1 MEELKFLSKS
11 FEERKFCYTHSI
23 MSSIIYDY
31 AIIGA
36 GGAGLHLAL
45 AMLADDWFADK
56 KIVLLEKDDKKTND
70 KTWSFWEKGSGKW
83 DTIIE
88 KSWGKGKFNTK
99 KKSIDLDLAP
109 YLYKTLPAIHFYDFA
124 RKKIAIANNIDWLQE
139 DILKVNQGD
148 VISMEGKQKI
158 YIAKQVFDS
167 RIAKAFSKEKDN
179 YFTLQQHFKGW
190 VIETSKPVFDPT
202 TFVMMDFQ
210 VKWADSASFTYVLP
224 FSSTKALVEF
234 TLFTTDLIEYD
245 AYDMLLK
252 KYIQD
257 ILKIDQYHIT
267 KVEYGIIPMSDY
279 PFQKAN
285 KAGIMKIG
293 TAGAHVKPS
302 SGYAFKNMEKVAQ
315 KIITNLKNNRLPTNN
330 ILSKKFYFYDSL
342 YLDVLV
348 NHNELGESIYT
359 DMYEKNPIQQ
369 ILKFLDEETS
379 LWEDFKIIISFKFS
393 PFLKALWHYLTGIR
407 IK

>member
-1 MEELKFLSKS
+1 MTSN
-11 FEERKFCYTHSI
+11 
-23 MSSIIYDY
+23 IYDY

-45 AMLADDWFADK
+45 AMLDDSWFEDK
-56 KIVLLEKDDKKTND
+56 KIIILDKDNKKVND

-83 DTIIE
+83 DNIVK
-88 KSWGKGKFNTK
+88 KSWSKGQFNTK
-99 KKSIDLDLAP
+99 EKSISLSLAP

-124 RKKIAIANNIDWLQE
+124 RQKILATHHIDWVQE
-139 DILKVNQGD
+139 EVSTIHLDKTIH
-148 VISMEGKQKI
+148 IIGKKAQ
-158 YIAKQVFDS
+158 YFAKQVFDS
-167 RIAKAFSKEKDN
+167 RIDKAFEVEKTN
-179 YFTLQQHFKGW
+179 YATIQQHFKGW
-190 VIETSKPVFDPT
+190 LIETTAPVFDTT

-210 VKWADSASFTYVLP
+210 LKWQNSASFTYVLP
-224 FSSTKALVEF
+224 FSPTKALVEF
-234 TLFTTDLIEYD
+234 TLFTPELIGYD
-245 AYDMLLK
+245 DYDMVLK
-252 KYIQD
+252 EYIQE
-257 ILKIDQYHIT
+257 ILKIEQYQIA
-267 KVEYGIIPMSDY
+267 KIEYGVIPMTDY

-285 KAGIMKIG
+285 RAGMMKIG

-315 KIITNLKNNRLPTNN
+315 KIVDNLKNKRTPEAD
-330 ILSKKFYFYDSL
+330 ILNKKFYFYDAL

-359 DMYEKNPIQQ
+359 DMYSKNSIQQ
-369 ILKFLDEETS
+369 IFRFLDEETS

>member
-1 MEELKFLSKS
+1 MIS
-11 FEERKFCYTHSI
+11 T
-23 MSSIIYDY
+23 IYDY

-45 AMLADDWFADK
+45 TMLEDSWFTHK
-56 KIVLLEKDDKKTND
+56 KIILLDKDLKETDD
-70 KTWSFWEKGSGKW
+70 KTWSFWEKGNGKW

-88 KSWGKGKFNTK
+88 KSWAKGKFNTNQ
-99 KKSIDLDLAP
+99 KSIDLDLAP
-109 YLYKTLPAIHFYDFA
+109 YLYKTLPSINFYQFA
-124 RKKIAIANNIDWLQE
+124 KQQIAEAQNITWVQDEINAVDRSNDSIKIKGNQAN
-139 DILKVNQGD
+139 
-148 VISMEGKQKI
+148 
-158 YIAKQVFDS
+158 YIAQQVFDS
-167 RIAKAFSKEKDN
+167 RIDNRFAAEKDD
-179 YFTLQQHFKGW
+179 YFTIQQHFKGW
-190 VIETSKPVFDPT
+190 LIETEKPVFDTT

-210 VKWADSASFTYVLP
+210 VKWQNSTSFTYVLP
-224 FSSTKALVEF
+224 FSPTKAMVEF
-234 TLFTTDLIEYD
+234 TLFTPDLIEYD
-245 AYDMLLK
+245 AYDILLK

-267 KVEYGIIPMSDY
+267 KVEYGVIPMTDY

-285 KAGIMKIG
+285 QKGMMKIG

-315 KIITNLKNNRLPTNN
+315 KIIGNLKNNRPPASN
-330 ILSKKFYFYDSL
+330 ILSKKFYFYDTL

-348 NHNELGESIYT
+348 NHNQLGESIYT
-359 DMYEKNPIQQ
+359 DMYEKNSIQQ
-369 ILKFLDEETS
+369 IFKFLEEETS

-393 PFLKALWHYLTGIR
+393 PFLKALWYYLSGMR

>member
-1 MEELKFLSKS
+1 
-11 FEERKFCYTHSI
+11 
-23 MSSIIYDY
+23 MSSTIYDY

-36 GGAGLHLAL
+36 GGAGLHLVL
-45 AMLADDWFADK
+45 AMIEDNWFVDK
-56 KIVLLEKDDKKTND
+56 KILILDKADKKTND

-83 DTIIE
+83 DAILE
-88 KSWGKGKFNTK
+88 KSWKKGKFNTS

-109 YLYKTLPAIHFYDFA
+109 YLYKTLPSINFYKLA
-124 RKKIAIANNIDWLQE
+124 KQKIAAANNITWIQDEINTVSNLEKQ
-139 DILKVNQGD
+139 IK
-148 VISMEGKQKI
+148 ITGKQGN
-158 YIAKQVFDS
+158 YTALQVFDS
-167 RIAKAFSKEKDN
+167 RIDKGFLAAKDRH
-179 YFTLQQHFKGW
+179 FTLQQHFKGW
-190 VIETSKPVFDPT
+190 EIETEKPVFDTT
-202 TFVMMDFQ
+202 TFVMMDYQ
-210 VKWADSASFTYVLP
+210 IKWQDSASFTYVLP
-224 FSSTKALVEF
+224 FSPTKAMVEF
-234 TLFTTDLIEYD
+234 TLFTSDLIEYD
-245 AYDMLLK
+245 AYDILLK

-285 KAGIMKIG
+285 QKGVMKIG

-315 KIITNLKNNRLPTNN
+315 KIILNLKNNRSPAHN

-359 DMYEKNPIQQ
+359 DMFDKNSIQQ
-369 ILKFLDEETS
+369 IFKFLDEETS
-379 LWEDFKIIISFKFS
+379 LWEDFKIILSFKFS
-393 PFLKALWHYLTGIR
+393 PFLKALWYYLTGMR

>member
-1 MEELKFLSKS
+1 
-11 FEERKFCYTHSI
+11 
-23 MSSIIYDY
+23 MSSTIYDY

-45 AMLADDWFADK
+45 AMLADNWFADK
-56 KIVLLEKDDKKTND
+56 KLLILDKDDKKTDD
-70 KTWSFWEKGSGKW
+70 KTWSFWEKGNGKW

-88 KSWGKGKFNTK
+88 KSWGKGKFNTTE
-99 KKSIDLDLAP
+99 KSIELDLAP
-109 YLYKTLPAIHFYDFA
+109 YAYKTLPSIHFYNFA
-124 RKKIAIANNIDWLQE
+124 
-139 DILKVNQGD
+139 
-148 VISMEGKQKI
+148 KQKI
-158 YIAKQVFDS
+158 AAASNISWIQEEVKVVTKTDKQVKIAGKQGNYTALQVFDS
-167 RIAKAFSKEKDN
+167 RIDKGFLADKKN
-179 YFTLQQHFKGW
+179 YFNIQQHFKGW
-190 VIETSKPVFDPT
+190 LIETEKTVFDTT

-210 VKWADSASFTYVLP
+210 VKWQDSASFTYVLP
-224 FSSTKALVEF
+224 FSPTKAMVEF
-234 TLFTTDLIEYD
+234 TLFTPELIDYD
-245 AYDMLLK
+245 AYDGMLK
-252 KYIQD
+252 KYIQN
-257 ILKIDQYHIT
+257 ILKIDRYHIT

-285 KAGIMKIG
+285 KKGIMKIG
-293 TAGAHVKPS
+293 TAGAHVKAS

-315 KIITNLKNNRLPTNN
+315 KIIYNLKNNRSPEKD

-369 ILKFLDEETS
+369 IFKFLDEETS

-393 PFLKALWHYLTGIR
+393 PFLKALWYYLTGMR